1 MIEGLLWLPLL
12 VAFVL
17 LVALGWLERRRQN
30 LFRTWSEGSELAK
43 LDGCG
48 AALLKDGELRWSSFS
63 A

>member
-30 LFRTWSEGSELAK
+30 LFRTWSEGSE
-43 LDGCG
+43 
-48 AALLKDGELRWSSFS
+48 
-63 A
+63 